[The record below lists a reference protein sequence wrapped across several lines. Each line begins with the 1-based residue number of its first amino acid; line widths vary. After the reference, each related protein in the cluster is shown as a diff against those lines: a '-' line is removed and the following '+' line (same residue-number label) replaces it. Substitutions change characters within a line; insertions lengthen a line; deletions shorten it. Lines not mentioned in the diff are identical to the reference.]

1 MTQQDV
7 AQTDY
12 ELVAAPH
19 SYYSA
24 KIRSCLQYK
33 RIPYQ
38 ELGCNIE
45 TLGLRVTPATGDH
58 LFPVVFCPDG
68 EILKDGCDI
77 VEGLE
82 RRHPERPVAPEDPQ
96 LKLIANI
103 LENIADNNFAMA
115 MIYYRWIPEETKA
128 WGVKMFNTLNTKGVT
143 NPDLLALANNMSGT
157 VSAEIQSRLPK
168 VSLDRPEVQQEAI
181 KVVEKVCDL
190 LDAHF
195 AQTPFVLGDRP
206 CSADF
211 GIMNAMWGHLF
222 LDPCDASMYI
232 RQNCIHL
239 TYWISNMQSAAG
251 ISDQGE
257 LYLTDTMKE
266 LLQYLGSAF
275 GHMTQEVLKAAN
287 KHIPELPLNEAV
299 ETGLGSLASV
309 ETFLLDV
316 PASMEMDNYT
326 AWRLQRVVDDYQAMN
341 EQTKSD
347 TEKLLNDI
355 GFGVITQYKTNW
367 RLEKK
372 NFKLVAVTP

>member
-1 MTQQDV
+1 
-7 AQTDY
+7 
-12 ELVAAPH
+12 
-19 SYYSA
+19 
-24 KIRSCLQYK
+24 
-33 RIPYQ
+33 
-38 ELGCNIE
+38 
-45 TLGLRVTPATGDH
+45 
-58 LFPVVFCPDG
+58 
-68 EILKDGCDI
+68 
-77 VEGLE
+77 
-82 RRHPERPVAPEDPQ
+82 
-96 LKLIANI
+96 
-103 LENIADNNFAMA
+103 
-115 MIYYRWIPEETKA
+115 
-128 WGVKMFNTLNTKGVT
+128 
-143 NPDLLALANNMSGT
+143 
-157 VSAEIQSRLPK
+157 
-168 VSLDRPEVQQEAI
+168 
-181 KVVEKVCDL
+181 
-190 LDAHF
+190 
-195 AQTPFVLGDRP
+195 
-206 CSADF
+206 
-211 GIMNAMWGHLF
+211 
-222 LDPCDASMYI
+222 MYI

-266 LLQYLGSAF
+266 LLQYFGSAF